1 MPKIRNKEIAK
12 IDRLF
17 ENTLF
22 GKFVKTKTFTSQLAC
37 NKTDFKSERVKDWSK
52 FLYALNDLFF

>member
-17 ENTLF
+17 ENKLF
-22 GKFVKTKTFTSQLAC
+22 GKFVKTKTFTSQQ
-37 NKTDFKSERVKDWSK
+37 FQ
-52 FLYALNDLFF
+52 

>member
-1 MPKIRNKEIAK
+1 LLDNGFIKIRNKEIAK

-22 GKFVKTKTFTSQLAC
+22 GIFIKTKILTSQQ
-37 NKTDFKSERVKDWSK
+37 FQ
-52 FLYALNDLFF
+52 